1 MTAPVSSPIDLAGR
15 TAVVTGAAGGIG
27 RATCEALARHGAD
40 VVATDVDEDHLD
52 QAVEAVE
59 SHGGECETVG
69 CDISDPD
76 DVAALREAAFAFAD
90 SVEIVANVAGVVHRN
105 DFSEMTLEQWNRVI
119 GINLTGTF
127 LVTQAFYDHMVER
140 GYGKVVCV
148 SSVSGRVGGVISD
161 AGYASSKAGIHGLV
175 RWLGKNA
182 APDGVYV
189 NAVAPGP
196 IVTPMTEG
204 EDYRPDM
211 APLNRLGEPE
221 DIAEGVLYLASDMS
235 NYVTGT
241 VLDVNGGMRMN

>member
-1 MTAPVSSPIDLAGR
+1 MTAPVSGPIDLTGQS
-15 TAVVTGAAGGIG
+15 AVVTGAAGGIG
-27 RATCEALARHGAD
+27 KATCGALARHGAD
-40 VVATDVDEDHLD
+40 VVATDVDEGRLD
-52 QAVEAVE
+52 SAVEAVE
-59 SHGGECETVG
+59 SHGRTCETVA
-69 CDISDPD
+69 CDVSDPD
-76 DVAALREAAFAFAD
+76 EVEALRDVAFEFAD
-90 SVEIVANVAGVVHRN
+90 SVEVVANVAGVVHRN

-140 GYGKVVCV
+140 GFGKVVCV

-182 APDGVYV
+182 AEHGVYV

-196 IVTPMTEG
+196 IVTPMTED
-204 EDYRPDM
+204 EDYRPEM
-211 APLNRLGEPE
+211 APLNRLGQPE

>member
-1 MTAPVSSPIDLAGR
+1 MTAPVSGPIDLEGR

-40 VVATDVDEDHLD
+40 VVATDVDADRLD
-52 QAVEAVE
+52 AAVEAVE
-59 SHGGECETVG
+59 GHGQICETVA
-69 CDISDPD
+69 CDVSDPE
-76 DVAALREAAFAFAD
+76 DVRALRDAAFEFAEGI
-90 SVEIVANVAGVVHRN
+90 EIVANVAGVVHRH

-119 GINLTGTF
+119 GTNLTGTF
-127 LVTQAFYDHMVER
+127 LVSQAFYDHMVER

-148 SSVSGRVGGVISD
+148 SSVSARVGGVISD
-161 AGYASSKAGIHGLV
+161 AGYASSKAGVHGLV

-196 IVTPMTEG
+196 VKTPMTEG

-235 NYVTGT
+235 NYVTGI
-241 VLDVNGGMRMN
+241 VLDVNGGMRTN

>member
-1 MTAPVSSPIDLAGR
+1 MTAPVSGPIDLEGQ

-40 VVATDVDEDHLD
+40 VVATDVDADRLD
-52 QAVEAVE
+52 AAVEAVE
-59 SHGGECETVG
+59 GQERACETVA
-69 CDISDPD
+69 CDVSDPD
-76 DVAALREAAFAFAD
+76 DVRALRDAAFEFAE
-90 SVEIVANVAGVVHRN
+90 EIEVVANVAGVVHRH
-105 DFSEMTLEQWNRVI
+105 DFSEMTVDQWNRVI

-127 LVTQAFYDHMVER
+127 LVSQAFYDHMVER

-182 APDGVYV
+182 APEGVYV

-196 IVTPMTEG
+196 IKTRMTEG

-211 APLNRLGEPE
+211 VPLNRLGEPE
-221 DIAEGVLYLASDMS
+221 DIAEGVLYLASEMS
-235 NYVTGT
+235 NYVTGI

>member
-1 MTAPVSSPIDLAGR
+1 MTAPVSGPIDLTGQ

-27 RATCEALARHGAD
+27 KATCEALARHGAD
-40 VVATDVDEDHLD
+40 VVATDVDEGRLD
-52 QAVEAVE
+52 SVVEAVE
-59 SHGGECETVG
+59 SNGRTCETVA
-69 CDISDPD
+69 CDVSDPD
-76 DVAALREAAFAFAD
+76 EVAALRDVALEFAD
-90 SVEIVANVAGVVHRN
+90 SVEVVANVAGVVHRN
-105 DFSEMTLEQWNRVI
+105 DFSEMTLEQWNRVV

-140 GYGKVVCV
+140 GHGKVVCV

-182 APDGVYV
+182 AGDGVYV

-196 IVTPMTEG
+196 IVTPMTED

-211 APLNRLGEPE
+211 VPLNRLGQPE
-221 DIAEGVLYLASDMS
+221 DVAEGVLYLASDMS

-241 VLDVNGGMRMN
+241 VLDVNGGMRTN

>member
-1 MTAPVSSPIDLAGR
+1 MTAPVSGPIDLEGQ

-40 VVATDVDEDHLD
+40 VVATDVDEARLD
-52 QAVEAVE
+52 ATVAAVED
-59 SHGGECETVG
+59 HGRACETVA
-69 CDISDPD
+69 CDVSDPE
-76 DVAALREAAFAFAD
+76 DVHALRDAAFGFAD
-90 SVEIVANVAGVVHRN
+90 TVEIVANVAGVVHRHG
-105 DFSEMTLEQWNRVI
+105 FSEMTLQQWNRVI

-127 LVTQAFYDHMVER
+127 LVSQAFYDHMVEQ

-182 APDGVYV
+182 APEGVYV

-196 IVTPMTEG
+196 VKTPMTEG

-235 NYVTGT
+235 NYVTGI

>member
-1 MTAPVSSPIDLAGR
+1 MTV
-15 TAVVTGAAGGIG
+15 
-27 RATCEALARHGAD
+27 
-40 VVATDVDEDHLD
+40 
-52 QAVEAVE
+52 
-59 SHGGECETVG
+59 
-69 CDISDPD
+69 
-76 DVAALREAAFAFAD
+76 
-90 SVEIVANVAGVVHRN
+90 
-105 DFSEMTLEQWNRVI
+105 EQWNRVI

-127 LVTQAFYDHMVER
+127 LVSQAFYDHMVER

-182 APDGVYV
+182 AEHGVYV

-196 IVTPMTEG
+196 IVTPMTED

-211 APLNRLGEPE
+211 VPLNRLGQPE
-221 DIAEGVLYLASDMS
+221 DIAEGVVYLASDMS

>member
-1 MTAPVSSPIDLAGR
+1 MTAPLSGPIDLSGQ

-27 RATCEALARHGAD
+27 AATCEALARHGAD
-40 VVATDVDEDHLD
+40 VVATDVDEDRLETV
-52 QAVEAVE
+52 AEAVE
-59 SHGGECETVG
+59 SHGGACETVA
-69 CDISDPD
+69 CDVSDPD
-76 DVAALREAAFAFAD
+76 EVRALRDVALEFAD
-90 SVEIVANVAGVVHRN
+90 SVDIVANVAGVVHRY
-105 DFSEMTLEQWNRVI
+105 DFSEMTLDQWNRVL

-140 GYGKVVCV
+140 GHGKVVCV

-182 APDGVYV
+182 AQHGVYV

-196 IVTPMTEG
+196 IVTPMTED
-204 EDYRPDM
+204 EDYRPEM
-211 APLNRLGEPE
+211 APLNRLGQPE

>member
-1 MTAPVSSPIDLAGR
+1 MTAPVSGPIDLEEQ

-27 RATCEALARHGAD
+27 AATCEALARHGAD
-40 VVATDVDEDHLD
+40 IVATDVDESRLD
-52 QAVEAVE
+52 AVVETVE
-59 SHGGECETVG
+59 SHGRQCVTVA
-69 CDISDPD
+69 CDVSNPD
-76 DVAALREAAFAFAD
+76 DVRTLRDVAFEFVDA
-90 SVEIVANVAGVVHRN
+90 VEIVANVAGVVHRYP
-105 DFSEMTLEQWNRVI
+105 FSEMTLDQWNRVI

-127 LVTQAFYDHMVER
+127 LVSQAFYDQMVER
-140 GYGKVVCV
+140 GYGKIVCV
-148 SSVSGRVGGVISD
+148 SSVSARVGGVISD
-161 AGYASSKAGIHGLV
+161 AGYASSKAGVHGLV

-235 NYVTGT
+235 NYVTGI